1 LTPSHPIIKWLC
13 DEIILRAGGESI
25 RYPKSIYL
33 VKDSDGFWHVRV
45 ISEEGGAM
53 EELDAR
59 GVLSLLDE
67 LLEVGV

>member
-1 LTPSHPIIKWLC
+1 
-13 DEIILRAGGESI
+13 
-25 RYPKSIYL
+25 
-33 VKDSDGFWHVRV
+33 VRV